1 MTIYPNAY
9 IWKRQIGD
17 MWLRESGPDCVS
29 NCRQGQN
36 GGTAV
41 VPTYRYLHGDSL
53 ACPAPNLG
61 KDCGNSLKPL
71 FRMGHGLSC
80 ECSSTFLLFSQ
91 SMLHLTY

>member
-61 KDCGNSLKPL
+61 RDCGNSLKPL

-80 ECSSTFLLFSQ
+80 ECSSTSLLFGQ
-91 SMLHLTY
+91 SMLHLTC